1 VGQSPELALARP
13 ACNELQRAHSR
24 QPPARAKSDESA
36 GVALAAHKL
45 ERLQGYQ
52 STLGKEPRI
61 DTIEREM
68 KLMDRV
74 QLMIVGVLAAL
85 SLISPAVRIVRRRNV
100 VLNLASDYLAL
111 GFVGGILL
119 VLLEVLEA
127 II

>member
-1 VGQSPELALARP
+1 LNGRIRVDLSLEPSLTNQRVLLLPRGNWS
-13 ACNELQRAHSR
+13 ACKAINRRWE
-24 QPPARAKSDESA
+24 
-36 GVALAAHKL
+36 
-45 ERLQGYQ
+45 
-52 STLGKEPRI
+52 KEPLI
-61 DTIEREM
+61 DTIERKM

-85 SLISPAVRIVRRRNV
+85 SLVSPVVRIVRRRNV
-100 VLNLASDYLAL
+100 VLNLAFDYLAL

>member
-1 VGQSPELALARP
+1 LNGRIRVDLSLEPSLT
-13 ACNELQRAHSR
+13 NQRALLLPR
-24 QPPARAKSDESA
+24 GNWSA
-36 GVALAAHKL
+36 CKAINRRW
-45 ERLQGYQ
+45 E
-52 STLGKEPRI
+52 KEPRI
-61 DTIEREM
+61 DTIERKM

-85 SLISPAVRIVRRRNV
+85 SLVSPVVRIVRRRNV
-100 VLNLASDYLAL
+100 VLNLAFDYLAL

>member
-1 VGQSPELALARP
+1 LNGRIRVDLSLEPSLTNQRVLLLPRGNWS
-13 ACNELQRAHSR
+13 ACKAINRRWE
-24 QPPARAKSDESA
+24 
-36 GVALAAHKL
+36 
-45 ERLQGYQ
+45 
-52 STLGKEPRI
+52 KEPRI
-61 DTIEREM
+61 DTIERKM

-85 SLISPAVRIVRRRNV
+85 SLVSPVVRIVRRRNV
-100 VLNLASDYLAL
+100 VLNLAFDYLAL

>member
-1 VGQSPELALARP
+1 LLLPRGNWS
-13 ACNELQRAHSR
+13 ACKAINRRWE
-24 QPPARAKSDESA
+24 
-36 GVALAAHKL
+36 
-45 ERLQGYQ
+45 
-52 STLGKEPRI
+52 KEPRI
-61 DTIEREM
+61 DTIERKM

-85 SLISPAVRIVRRRNV
+85 SLVSPVVRIVRRRNV
-100 VLNLASDYLAL
+100 VLNLAFDYLAL

>member
-1 VGQSPELALARP
+1 
-13 ACNELQRAHSR
+13 
-24 QPPARAKSDESA
+24 
-36 GVALAAHKL
+36 
-45 ERLQGYQ
+45 
-52 STLGKEPRI
+52 
-61 DTIEREM
+61 M

-100 VLNLASDYLAL
+100 VLNLAFDYLAL
-111 GFVGGILL
+111 AFVGGILL